1 MRKWFRGV
9 ESTDITFVVLF
20 SFSEWIVLEYPAKDI
35 SGLDRTKDEG
45 ISLLFETEV
54 EM

>member
-9 ESTDITFVVLF
+9 KSTDITFVVLF
-20 SFSEWIVLEYPAKDI
+20 SFSAWIVLEYPAKDV

-45 ISLLFETEV
+45 VSLLFETVV
-54 EM
+54 EI